1 MGAQMRNSS
10 QRKKMIES
18 IPILIAFL
26 AVGLGAGI
34 AEEVAEIATNK
45 PIEIA
50 THNIAEDTDLLAT
63 PVTFP
68 TEKHIDDF
76 SILVVKND
84 QKPKCKCPRKKKVCE
99 NGEKPTF
106 NRNRASCQDG
116 SKPRCPADRCT
127 GNEEAQIG
135 DTIENNRKCKCPR
148 KRKICENGEKPNFKK
163 NQPRCNDG
171 SKPRCPAKRCS
182 NKNQSS
188 SQISA
193 VTQETTTDAAI
204 FHTGSDFST
213 DKHVDPVA
221 TRNPNDELF
230 LLIEVATV
238 TPEPLFE
245 ATPPE
250 FSTEKHVDPFP
261 ELESQYEEEVST
273 ENVPEFEV
281 IPVDEDRVFPA
292 LFSVKTEMDVSAT
305 PQCLQDGIVT
315 CSGVSL
321 NTDILTSLTE
331 GSVVMLLSGQDFTM
345 ELQRFALAKSR
356 SSSYHF
362 QLSNGGSATMTVGEI
377 QDPEK
382 QPSVYATIRTHGQW
396 LYFVESC
403 GVDCTV
409 IYTRDANYFN
419 NFED

>member
-18 IPILIAFL
+18 ILILIAFL

-50 THNIAEDTDLLAT
+50 THNIAEDTDLPAT

-148 KRKICENGEKPNFKK
+148 KRKICENGEKPNF
-163 NQPRCNDG
+163 NN
-171 SKPRCPAKRCS
+171 
-182 NKNQSS
+182 NQSS

-292 LFSVKTEMDVSAT
+292 LFS
-305 PQCLQDGIVT
+305 
-315 CSGVSL
+315 
-321 NTDILTSLTE
+321 
-331 GSVVMLLSGQDFTM
+331 
-345 ELQRFALAKSR
+345 
-356 SSSYHF
+356 
-362 QLSNGGSATMTVGEI
+362 
-377 QDPEK
+377 
-382 QPSVYATIRTHGQW
+382 
-396 LYFVESC
+396 
-403 GVDCTV
+403 
-409 IYTRDANYFN
+409 
-419 NFED
+419 